1 MSNSNTPTT
10 PPPPSGFQLS
20 VAEMILLL
28 MAASVACWLF
38 VTVGWSP
45 LVLALCGYLVVAV
58 IPVSSGWRGW
68 RMNMTD
74 FVGGVLLP
82 LIALLVITNEY
93 DLPTRL
99 FAFLPIVL
107 GYLINAILGRWA
119 YPAAAMPAGFLIG
132 MAAVALWL
140 VGSQGQTQWENLQHF
155 LSEPKTDEARAA
167 QTAFA
172 LTLIR
177 LVAAFSMA
185 RQGIWS
191 LFILRRRRRGLV
203 VMLACMGL
211 AIGAA
216 LGAFLPIWA
225 R

>member
-1 MSNSNTPTT
+1 MATSSEQSA
-10 PPPPSGFQLS
+10 PPPRGFQLS
-20 VAEMILLL
+20 IAEMILLV
-28 MAASVACWLF
+28 MAAAVACWLF

-58 IPVSSGWRGW
+58 IPVTPGWRSW

-74 FVGGVLLP
+74 FVGGVILP
-82 LIALLVITNEY
+82 LIALLVLTNDY

-107 GYLINAILGRWA
+107 GYLINAGLGRFA

-132 MAAVALWL
+132 LAAVGLWL
-140 VGSQGQTQWENLQHF
+140 VFSQGQIQWQNLQHF
-155 LSEPKTDEARAA
+155 LSEPKTPEAQAA

-211 AIGAA
+211 IIGAA